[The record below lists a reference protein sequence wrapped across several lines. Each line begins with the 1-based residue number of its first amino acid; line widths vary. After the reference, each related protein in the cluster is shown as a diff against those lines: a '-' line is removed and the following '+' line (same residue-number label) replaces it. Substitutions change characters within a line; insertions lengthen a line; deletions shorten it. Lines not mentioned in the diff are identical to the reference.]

1 MGLEGYEGVSEDHA
15 RVLMAVRGYHAIG
28 QAPDIGN
35 IGNACDIGVERTE
48 EAMHWLRANGLM
60 PDQQEA

>member
-1 MGLEGYEGVSEDHA
+1 MGRTLIHDMGLEGYEGVSEDHA

-35 IGNACDIGVERTE
+35 IGNACG
-48 EAMHWLRANGLM
+48 HWR
-60 PDQQEA
+60 